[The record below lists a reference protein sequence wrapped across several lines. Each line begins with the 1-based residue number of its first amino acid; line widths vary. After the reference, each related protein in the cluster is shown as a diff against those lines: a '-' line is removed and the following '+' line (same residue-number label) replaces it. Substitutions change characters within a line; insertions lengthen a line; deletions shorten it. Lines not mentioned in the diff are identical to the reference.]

1 MDKTIHEQWTCKF
14 AKVKAVVVQLDE
26 LISRIKI
33 DHKIQ
38 KTTEEPLSINIF
50 TTRADAGE
58 PKVEA
63 PKSANY
69 QSCVFGQD
77 TQISWKFSGI
87 EKSQVTWFFKG
98 QPLPTNSRFQVTETD
113 DGTSTLSIHQ
123 AELVDQGD
131 YIARA
136 TNADGEAEA
145 RTTLNIV
152 CIKPIINTNLDAAM
166 QVTKDETMTLKI
178 AASGTPKPGIVWMR
192 VNQGF
197 AAPHGY
203 LELPCQGR
211 HCATC
216 GKCRDW
222 YFTGDPQTWQWMQN
236 VDNWNSKDKDRWC
249 NADYYHLFKL
259 RDGATCDRYLYFR
272 GGGVLFSVL
281 SYVGYAH
288 GTHFIRHICVCQRI
302 N

>member
-87 EKSQVTWFFKG
+87 EKSQVSWFFKG

-145 RTTLNIV
+145 RTILNIV

-192 VNQGF
+192 GNDQLT
-197 AAPHGY
+197 P
-203 LELPCQGR
+203 
-211 HCATC
+211 
-216 GKCRDW
+216 
-222 YFTGDPQTWQWMQN
+222 N
-236 VDNWNSKDKDRWC
+236 DRIQMTTPTH
-249 NADYYHLFKL
+249 NADIYTLTILNVQPEDQGEYS
-259 RDGATCDRYLYFR
+259 AMISNV
-272 GGGVLFSVL
+272 GGSLQSIKCKVTVS
-281 SYVGYAH
+281 S
-288 GTHFIRHICVCQRI
+288 TSS
-302 N
+302 